1 MGQRG
6 RESFPGFYG
15 DDPEGQRNKEQLL
28 DGMMTVDEY
37 MGSFPAEVQELLKQI
52 RAAILTNAP
61 GAVEAIAYQ
70 MPAYRL
76 NGKPLV
82 YFAGFKNHIGFYA
95 TPTGH
100 AKFAKELS
108 GYKKGK
114 GSVQFPLGQP
124 LPLDLI
130 VRIIKFRV
138 EENQSVADQ

>member
-1 MGQRG
+1 
-6 RESFPGFYG
+6 
-15 DDPEGQRNKEQLL
+15 
-28 DGMMTVDEY
+28 MTVEGY
-37 MGSFPAEVQELLKQI
+37 IRSFPAEVQELLKQM
-52 RAAILTNAP
+52 RAAILENAP
-61 GAVEAIAYQ
+61 GAEEGIAYQ

-124 LPLDLI
+124 LPIDLI

-138 EENQSVADQ
+138 EENQSIIGE

>member
-1 MGQRG
+1 
-6 RESFPGFYG
+6 
-15 DDPEGQRNKEQLL
+15 
-28 DGMMTVDEY
+28 MTVEGY
-37 MGSFPAEVQELLKQI
+37 IRSFPAEVQELLKQM
-52 RAAILTNAP
+52 RAAILENAP
-61 GAVEAIAYQ
+61 GAEEGIAYQ

-100 AKFAKELS
+100 AEFAKELS

-124 LPLDLI
+124 LPIDLI

-138 EENQSVADQ
+138 EENQSIVGE